1 MIQSITKLPDY
12 PITQLPNTRYLG
24 PPILIRILCVDEHR
38 IVREGIAS
46 LIDRQPDMR
55 VVASAASGEEAV
67 DLFLEHQPDITLMD
81 LQLGVMD
88 GITAIKI
95 IRRRA
100 PDARIVVLTMRRGDE
115 DIHRALAAGAST
127 YLMKD
132 TISDDLIRVLREV
145 QSGAHP
151 MPADVEARLAER
163 ALSATLT
170 DREVQVDEL
179 VAQGMRN
186 KEIGVSLGI
195 TETTVQVHVKN
206 ILAKLKV
213 QDRSGAITAAIRR
226 GIIHIS

>member
-1 MIQSITKLPDY
+1 
-12 PITQLPNTRYLG
+12 
-24 PPILIRILCVDEHR
+24 VDDHR

-55 VVASAASGEEAV
+55 VVASAASGEEAI
-67 DLFLEHQPDITLMD
+67 DLFFEHQPDITLMD

-88 GITAIKI
+88 GISAIKI
-95 IRRRA
+95 IRRRS

-115 DIHRALAAGAST
+115 DIHRALEAGAST

-132 TISDDLIRVLREV
+132 MISDDLIRVLREV
-145 QSGAHP
+145 QAGAHP

-163 ALSATLT
+163 AMSRTLT
-170 DREVQVDEL
+170 DREVQVVEL

>member
-1 MIQSITKLPDY
+1 
-12 PITQLPNTRYLG
+12 
-24 PPILIRILCVDEHR
+24 LIRILCVDDHR

-46 LIDRQPDMR
+46 LIDRQPDMK
-55 VVASAASGEEAV
+55 VVASAASGEEAI
-67 DLFLEHQPDITLMD
+67 DLFTEHRPDITLMD

-100 PDARIVVLTMRRGDE
+100 PEARIVVLTMRRGDE
-115 DIHRALAAGAST
+115 DIHRALEAGAST

-145 QSGAHP
+145 QAGEHP
-151 MPADVEARLAER
+151 MPADVEAQLAER
-163 ALSATLT
+163 ATRATLT
-170 DREVQVDEL
+170 DREVQVVEL

>member
-1 MIQSITKLPDY
+1 
-12 PITQLPNTRYLG
+12 
-24 PPILIRILCVDEHR
+24 LIRILCVDDHR

-46 LIDRQPDMR
+46 LIDRQPDMK
-55 VVASAASGEEAV
+55 VVASAASGEEAI
-67 DLFLEHQPDITLMD
+67 DLFAEHQPDITLMD

-100 PDARIVVLTMRRGDE
+100 PAARIVVLTMRRGDE
-115 DIHRALAAGAST
+115 DIHRALEAGAST

-145 QSGAHP
+145 QAGEHP

-163 ALSATLT
+163 ATRATLT
-170 DREVQVDEL
+170 DREVQVVEL

>member
-1 MIQSITKLPDY
+1 V
-12 PITQLPNTRYLG
+12 
-24 PPILIRILCVDEHR
+24 IRILCVDDHR

-55 VVASAASGEEAV
+55 VVASAASGEEAI
-67 DLFLEHQPDITLMD
+67 DLFIEHQPDITLMD

-95 IRRRA
+95 IRRRS
-100 PDARIVVLTMRRGDE
+100 PGARIVVLTMRRGDE
-115 DIHRALAAGAST
+115 DIHRALEAGASA

-145 QSGAHP
+145 QAGEHP

-163 ALSATLT
+163 ATRATLT
-170 DREVQVDEL
+170 DREVQVVEL

-195 TETTVQVHVKN
+195 SETTVQVHVKN
-206 ILAKLKV
+206 ILAKLRV

>member
-1 MIQSITKLPDY
+1 
-12 PITQLPNTRYLG
+12 
-24 PPILIRILCVDEHR
+24 LCVDDHR

-46 LIDRQPDMR
+46 LIDRQPDMH
-55 VVASAASGEEAV
+55 VVASAASGEEAI

-100 PDARIVVLTMRRGDE
+100 PEARIVVLTMRRGDE
-115 DIHRALAAGAST
+115 DIHRALEAGAST

-145 QSGAHP
+145 QAGEHP

-163 ALSATLT
+163 ATRASLT
-170 DREVQVDEL
+170 DREVQVVEL

>member
-1 MIQSITKLPDY
+1 
-12 PITQLPNTRYLG
+12 
-24 PPILIRILCVDEHR
+24 LIRILCVDDHR

-55 VVASAASGEEAV
+55 VVASAASGEEAI
-67 DLFLEHQPDITLMD
+67 DLFFEHQPDITLMD

-100 PDARIVVLTMRRGDE
+100 PQARIVVLTMRRGDE
-115 DIHRALAAGAST
+115 DIHRALEAGAST

-132 TISDDLIRVLREV
+132 MISDDLIRVLREV
-145 QSGAHP
+145 QDGAHP

-163 ALSATLT
+163 ATRATLT
-170 DREVQVDEL
+170 DREVQVVEL

>member
-1 MIQSITKLPDY
+1 M
-12 PITQLPNTRYLG
+12 
-24 PPILIRILCVDEHR
+24 IRILCVDDHR

-55 VVASAASGEEAV
+55 VVASAASGEEAI

-95 IRRRA
+95 IRRRS
-100 PDARIVVLTMRRGDE
+100 PEARIVVLTMRRGDE
-115 DIHRALAAGAST
+115 DIHRALEAGAST

-145 QSGAHP
+145 QAGEHP

-163 ALSATLT
+163 ATSATLT
-170 DREVQVDEL
+170 DREVQVVEL

>member
-1 MIQSITKLPDY
+1 MLLGEKATELPV
-12 PITQLPNTRYLG
+12 
-24 PPILIRILCVDEHR
+24 IRILCVDDHR

-67 DLFLEHQPDITLMD
+67 DLFLEHRPDITLMD

-88 GITAIKI
+88 GITAIKV
-95 IRRRA
+95 IRRHV
-100 PDARIVVLTMRRGDE
+100 PEARIVVLTMRRGDE
-115 DIHRALAAGAST
+115 DIHRAMMAGAAT

-132 TISDDLIRVLREV
+132 TISDDLIRVIREV
-145 QSGAHP
+145 QAGEHP
-151 MPADVEARLAER
+151 MAPDVEARLAER
-163 ALSATLT
+163 AALARLT
-170 DREVQVDEL
+170 DREVQVMEL

-213 QDRSGAITAAIRR
+213 QDRSGAISAALRR

>member
-1 MIQSITKLPDY
+1 MSWHELQAGSI
-12 PITQLPNTRYLG
+12 G
-24 PPILIRILCVDEHR
+24 VIRILCVDDHR

-46 LIDRQPDMR
+46 LIDRQPDMK
-55 VVASAASGEEAV
+55 VVASAASGEEAI
-67 DLFLEHQPDITLMD
+67 DLFFEHQPDITLMD

-88 GITAIKI
+88 GITATKI

-100 PDARIVVLTMRRGDE
+100 PEARIVVLTMRRGDE
-115 DIHRALAAGAST
+115 DIHRALEAGAST

-145 QSGAHP
+145 QAGEHP

-163 ALSATLT
+163 ATRATLT
-170 DREVQVDEL
+170 DREVQVVEL

>member
-1 MIQSITKLPDY
+1 M
-12 PITQLPNTRYLG
+12 
-24 PPILIRILCVDEHR
+24 IRILCVDDHR

-46 LIDRQPDMR
+46 LIDRQADMR
-55 VVASAASGEEAV
+55 VVASAASGEEAI
-67 DLFLEHQPDITLMD
+67 DLFVEHQPDITLMD

-115 DIHRALAAGAST
+115 DIHRALEAGAST

-145 QSGAHP
+145 QAGEHP

-163 ALSATLT
+163 ATRATLT
-170 DREVQVDEL
+170 DREVQVVEL

>member
-1 MIQSITKLPDY
+1 MWSWVV
-12 PITQLPNTRYLG
+12 
-24 PPILIRILCVDEHR
+24 IRILCVDDHR

-55 VVASAASGEEAV
+55 VVASAASGEEAI
-67 DLFLEHQPDITLMD
+67 DLFIEHQPDITLMD

-95 IRRRA
+95 IRRRS
-100 PDARIVVLTMRRGDE
+100 PGARIVVLTMRRGDE
-115 DIHRALAAGAST
+115 DIHRALEAGASA

-145 QSGAHP
+145 QAGEHP

-163 ALSATLT
+163 ATRATLT
-170 DREVQVDEL
+170 DREVQVVEL

-195 TETTVQVHVKN
+195 SETTVQVHVKN
-206 ILAKLKV
+206 ILAKLRV

>member
-1 MIQSITKLPDY
+1 V
-12 PITQLPNTRYLG
+12 
-24 PPILIRILCVDEHR
+24 IRILCVDDHR

-46 LIDRQPDMR
+46 LIDRQPDMS
-55 VVASAASGEEAV
+55 VVASAASGEEAI
-67 DLFLEHQPDITLMD
+67 DLFIEHQPDITLMD

-95 IRRRA
+95 IRRRS
-100 PDARIVVLTMRRGDE
+100 PGARIVVLTMRRGDE
-115 DIHRALAAGAST
+115 DIHRALEAGASA

-145 QSGAHP
+145 QAGEHP

-163 ALSATLT
+163 ATRATLT
-170 DREVQVDEL
+170 DREVQVVEL

-195 TETTVQVHVKN
+195 SETTVQVHVKN
-206 ILAKLKV
+206 ILAKLRV

>member
-1 MIQSITKLPDY
+1 M
-12 PITQLPNTRYLG
+12 
-24 PPILIRILCVDEHR
+24 IRILCVDDHR

-55 VVASAASGEEAV
+55 VVASAASGEEAI
-67 DLFLEHQPDITLMD
+67 DLFFEHQPDITLMD

-100 PDARIVVLTMRRGDE
+100 PEARIVVLTMRRGDD
-115 DIHRALAAGAST
+115 DIHRALEAGAST

-132 TISDDLIRVLREV
+132 MISDDLIRVLREV
-145 QSGAHP
+145 QNGAHP

-163 ALSATLT
+163 ATRATLT
-170 DREVQVDEL
+170 NREVQVVEL

>member
-1 MIQSITKLPDY
+1 
-12 PITQLPNTRYLG
+12 
-24 PPILIRILCVDEHR
+24 LCVDDHR

-95 IRRRA
+95 IRRRV

-115 DIHRALAAGAST
+115 DIHRALEAGAST

-145 QSGAHP
+145 QAGEHP

-163 ALSATLT
+163 AMSATLT
-170 DREVQVDEL
+170 DREVQVVEL

>member
-1 MIQSITKLPDY
+1 M
-12 PITQLPNTRYLG
+12 
-24 PPILIRILCVDEHR
+24 IRILCVDDHR

-46 LIDRQPDMR
+46 LIDRQPDMK
-55 VVASAASGEEAV
+55 VVASAASGEEAI
-67 DLFLEHQPDITLMD
+67 DLFVEHQPDITLMD

-115 DIHRALAAGAST
+115 DIHRALEAGASA

-145 QSGAHP
+145 QVGEHP

-163 ALSATLT
+163 ATRATLT
-170 DREVQVDEL
+170 DREVQVVEL

>member
-1 MIQSITKLPDY
+1 
-12 PITQLPNTRYLG
+12 
-24 PPILIRILCVDEHR
+24 LCVDDHR

-55 VVASAASGEEAV
+55 VVASAASGEEAI
-67 DLFLEHQPDITLMD
+67 DLFIEHQPDITLMD

-95 IRRRA
+95 IRRRS
-100 PDARIVVLTMRRGDE
+100 PGARIVVLTMRRGDE
-115 DIHRALAAGAST
+115 DIHRALEAGASA

-145 QSGAHP
+145 QAGEHP

-163 ALSATLT
+163 ATRATLT
-170 DREVQVDEL
+170 DREVQVVEL

-195 TETTVQVHVKN
+195 SETTVQVHVKN
-206 ILAKLKV
+206 ILAKLQV

>member
-1 MIQSITKLPDY
+1 
-12 PITQLPNTRYLG
+12 
-24 PPILIRILCVDEHR
+24 LIRILCVDDHR

-55 VVASAASGEEAV
+55 VVASAASGEEAI
-67 DLFLEHQPDITLMD
+67 DLFIEHQPDITLMD

-95 IRRRA
+95 IRRGS
-100 PDARIVVLTMRRGDE
+100 PGARIVVLTMRRGDE
-115 DIHRALAAGAST
+115 DIHRALEAGAST

-145 QSGAHP
+145 QAGAHP

-163 ALSATLT
+163 ATRGTLT
-170 DREVQVDEL
+170 NREVQVVEL

-195 TETTVQVHVKN
+195 SETTVQVHVKN
-206 ILAKLKV
+206 ILSKLQV

>member
-1 MIQSITKLPDY
+1 VGTV
-12 PITQLPNTRYLG
+12 
-24 PPILIRILCVDEHR
+24 IRILCVDDHR

-46 LIDRQPDMR
+46 LIDRQPDMK
-55 VVASAASGEEAV
+55 VVASAASGEEAI
-67 DLFLEHQPDITLMD
+67 DLFVEHQPDITLMD

-115 DIHRALAAGAST
+115 DIHRALEAGASA

-145 QSGAHP
+145 QVGEHP

-163 ALSATLT
+163 ATRATLT
-170 DREVQVDEL
+170 DREVQVVEL

>member
-1 MIQSITKLPDY
+1 
-12 PITQLPNTRYLG
+12 
-24 PPILIRILCVDEHR
+24 LIRILCVDDHR

-55 VVASAASGEEAV
+55 VVASAASGEEAI
-67 DLFLEHQPDITLMD
+67 DLFFEHQPDITLMD

-100 PDARIVVLTMRRGDE
+100 PEARIVVLTMRRGDE
-115 DIHRALAAGAST
+115 DIHRALEAGAST

-132 TISDDLIRVLREV
+132 MISDDLIRVLREV
-145 QSGAHP
+145 QDGAHP

-163 ALSATLT
+163 ATRASLT
-170 DREVQVDEL
+170 DREVQVVEL

>member
-1 MIQSITKLPDY
+1 
-12 PITQLPNTRYLG
+12 
-24 PPILIRILCVDEHR
+24 LIRILCVDDHR

-46 LIDRQPDMR
+46 LIDRQADMK
-55 VVASAASGEEAV
+55 VVASAASGEEAI
-67 DLFLEHQPDITLMD
+67 DLFAEHQPDITLMD

-115 DIHRALAAGAST
+115 DIHRALEAGAST

-145 QSGAHP
+145 QAGEHP

-163 ALSATLT
+163 ATQATLT
-170 DREVQVDEL
+170 DREVQVVEL

>member
-1 MIQSITKLPDY
+1 MSWHEFGA
-12 PITQLPNTRYLG
+12 RFV
-24 PPILIRILCVDEHR
+24 IRILCVDDHR

-46 LIDRQPDMR
+46 LIDRQADMR
-55 VVASAASGEEAV
+55 VVASAASGEEAI
-67 DLFLEHQPDITLMD
+67 DLFVEHQPDITLMD

-95 IRRRA
+95 IRRRS

-115 DIHRALAAGAST
+115 DIHRALEAGAST

-145 QSGAHP
+145 QAGEHP

-163 ALSATLT
+163 ATRATLT
-170 DREVQVDEL
+170 DREVQVVEL

-195 TETTVQVHVKN
+195 SETTVQVHVKN
-206 ILAKLKV
+206 ILAKLQV

>member
-1 MIQSITKLPDY
+1 M
-12 PITQLPNTRYLG
+12 
-24 PPILIRILCVDEHR
+24 IRILCVDDHR

-55 VVASAASGEEAV
+55 VVASAASGEEAI
-67 DLFLEHQPDITLMD
+67 DLFIEHQPDITLMD

-95 IRRRA
+95 IRRKS

-115 DIHRALAAGAST
+115 DIHRALEAGAST

-145 QSGAHP
+145 KAGEHP

-163 ALSATLT
+163 ATRATLT
-170 DREVQVDEL
+170 DREVQVVEL

-195 TETTVQVHVKN
+195 SETTVQVHVKN
-206 ILAKLKV
+206 ILAKLQV

>member
-1 MIQSITKLPDY
+1 M
-12 PITQLPNTRYLG
+12 
-24 PPILIRILCVDEHR
+24 IRILCVDDHR

-46 LIDRQPDMR
+46 LIDRQPDMH
-55 VVASAASGEEAV
+55 VVASAASGEEAI
-67 DLFLEHQPDITLMD
+67 DLFIEHQPDITLMD

-95 IRRRA
+95 IRRRS

-115 DIHRALAAGAST
+115 DIHRALEAGAST

-145 QSGAHP
+145 QAGEHP

-163 ALSATLT
+163 ATRATLT
-170 DREVQVDEL
+170 DREVQVVEL

-195 TETTVQVHVKN
+195 SETTVQVHVKN
-206 ILAKLKV
+206 ILAKLQV